1 MNYKLIL
8 SYKDSLISTI
18 TNKENLIPIILLLK
32 DSKRYNLI
40 SLEKEENYQ
49 PCEDVIDLLKKDVKP
64 KNLETNQIK
73 FNS

>member
-40 SLEKEENYQ
+40 GLEKEENYQ

-73 FNS
+73 FDF